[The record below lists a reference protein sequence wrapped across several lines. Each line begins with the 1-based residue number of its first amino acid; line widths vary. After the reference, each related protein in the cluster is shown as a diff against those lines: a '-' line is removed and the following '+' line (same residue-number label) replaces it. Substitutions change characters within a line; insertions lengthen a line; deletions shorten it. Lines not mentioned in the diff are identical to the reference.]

1 MSESDRNEII
11 QLLKDYKQNVLNLR
25 KNLQFALKINS
36 PEYKI
41 RFESYSEQMKK
52 IQSKIDVL

>member
-1 MSESDRNEII
+1 MTEGDRNEII

-25 KNLQFALKINS
+25 KNLQFELKMNS

-52 IQSKIDVL
+52 IQSKINIL